1 MEAFDGSVLVPG
13 CDHDGSLSDIEIS
26 DGMVLLSSK
35 DIAVLAVARSGL
47 NVVANH
53 GAGGGSVF
61 LNEGVERG
69 GVVALE
75 QANLAASGAPAVSEV
90 LSVSRKSKRTA
101 CVLNELGTFRAFQ
114 DRRFTRCRRP
124 VGKQTP
130 WKNGTA
136 GMRGAEHPPLTQL
149 VAYGRSK
156 CLANFRSLRGR
167 MPMFR
172 SGPLFEK
179 SEM

>member
-35 DIAVLAVARSGL
+35 DIAVQAVARSGL

-69 GVVALE
+69 GVVALG
-75 QANLAASGAPAVSEV
+75 QANPAVWGASAVSEV
-90 LSVSRKSKRTA
+90 LSVSRKSKRTVRA
-101 CVLNELGTFRAFQ
+101 LNSLQPSECFKIVDLCAAF
-114 DRRFTRCRRP
+114 DRLENKPVPKRR
-124 VGKQTP
+124 KT
-130 WKNGTA
+130 
-136 GMRGAEHPPLTQL
+136 
-149 VAYGRSK
+149 
-156 CLANFRSLRGR
+156 
-167 MPMFR
+167 
-172 SGPLFEK
+172 
-179 SEM
+179 